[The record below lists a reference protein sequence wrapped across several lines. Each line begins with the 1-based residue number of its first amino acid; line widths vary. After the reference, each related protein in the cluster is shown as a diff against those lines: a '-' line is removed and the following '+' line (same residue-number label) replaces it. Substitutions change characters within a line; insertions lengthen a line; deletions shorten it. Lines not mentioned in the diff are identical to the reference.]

1 MHWQL
6 YSLCQKN
13 NKLKFDI
20 AAPHETRIPDQDFMI
35 FWHDKSVDERF
46 SVKNTILQSVE
57 VGSDGNK
64 RIITLRLHTKRKEH
78 PLSST
83 YMLIRYMLMIKSR
96 MHSMRD

>member
-1 MHWQL
+1 M
-6 YSLCQKN
+6 SEKK

-20 AAPHETRIPDQDFMI
+20 AAPHETRIPDHDFMKEKDFKT
-35 FWHDKSVDERF
+35 FWHDKSVDVRF